1 MEEQKEHL
9 ISKFFER
16 EENIKGLYLKNEQEI
31 NTNFFLKEFIYKIQQ
46 NNFRLKM
53 KKNIKII
60 NEIKNIEKRDKEC
73 QFSLPKTVDK
83 SVMIQS
89 SNIKESEDHVMKLK
103 IKIIENQKN
112 YEADKQKN
120 LEEQIKLEKM
130 IKTQRHTINDIRKVL
145 ANYKRLID

>member
-16 EENIKGLYLKNEQEI
+16 EINIKGLYLKNVQEI

-60 NEIKNIEKRDKEC
+60 NEIKNIEKR
-73 QFSLPKTVDK
+73 F
-83 SVMIQS
+83 
-89 SNIKESEDHVMKLK
+89 
-103 IKIIENQKN
+103 
-112 YEADKQKN
+112 
-120 LEEQIKLEKM
+120 
-130 IKTQRHTINDIRKVL
+130 
-145 ANYKRLID
+145 